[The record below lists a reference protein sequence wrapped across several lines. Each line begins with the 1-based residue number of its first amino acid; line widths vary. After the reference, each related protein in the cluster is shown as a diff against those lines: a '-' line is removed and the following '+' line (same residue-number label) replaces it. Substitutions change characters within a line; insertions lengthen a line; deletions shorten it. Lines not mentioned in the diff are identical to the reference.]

1 MLVVEDQLVFEFIL
15 YLLLM
20 CCFMSP
26 DCDDDE
32 QRQNGTQGSMRFRR
46 IPGSRMQRH
55 LFTRTHHF
63 NTESVFFF
71 SLLIYRDCE
80 RRSFKLR
87 ETSLDATIKKEKKKL
102 SVKANLL
109 YWMIVARQ
117 CLLAQH

>member
-1 MLVVEDQLVFEFIL
+1 MG
-15 YLLLM
+15 
-20 CCFMSP
+20 P
-26 DCDDDE
+26 RAACDLDE
-32 QRQNGTQGSMRFRR
+32 SQAAECKDIYSLEHIISTQ
-46 IPGSRMQRH
+46 
-55 LFTRTHHF
+55 
-63 NTESVFFF
+63 SVFFF

-87 ETSLDATIKKEKKKL
+87 ETSLDATIKKEKKKQL